1 MWVVGIAGSPFPPGQ
16 LSMAGGKTEKG
27 VLRIS
32 TLKKPASVGEAL
44 ADLPPLLPPGAGL
57 ITILTE
63 VSDYIGGPV
72 IASQAMELAS
82 QPTLYQGQS
91 RRRSWTV
98 VPVQAAPGD
107 RIGDGAEWKA
117 DVPRRAVLAALVSAG
132 FTGRVKVDA
141 TLPLAESFREGVTS
155 LRQKKSLNEEQLNP
169 SEDLALAVA
178 LCAWWVSVSR
188 DT

>member
-1 MWVVGIAGSPFPPGQ
+1 MWVVAISGSPFPPGQ
-16 LSMAGGKTEKG
+16 LSVAGGKTEKG

-32 TLKKPASVGEAL
+32 TLKKPGSVAEAL
-44 ADLPPLLPPGAGL
+44 AGLPPLLPAGAGL

-63 VSDYIGGPV
+63 TSDYIGGPV
-72 IASQAMELAS
+72 LARQALDLAS
-82 QPTLYQGQS
+82 QPTVHMGQM

-98 VPVQAAPGD
+98 VPVQAAAGD
-107 RIGDGAEWKA
+107 RIGAAEWKA
-117 DVPRRAVLAALVSAG
+117 DVPRRAVLAALVTAG
-132 FTGRVKVDA
+132 FTGKLKVDA
-141 TLPLAESFREGVTS
+141 TLQLVDAFREGVTS
-155 LRQKKSLNEEQLNP
+155 LRQKKSLDEEQLNP